1 MDERI
6 TIGAM
11 QQQLVHIQLTQRDHG
26 DLLRQIEKAI
36 GELRRETLAVD
47 GRTISTEEPKQWFS
61 RLRNMSPFWQNVAAG
76 GAVWGFGLSV
86 KSYLDHGGKPLDLIE
101 AVVRLLL

>member
-11 QQQLVHIQLTQRDHG
+11 QQQLVHIQQTQRDHG
-26 DLLRQIEKAI
+26 DLLRQIELVI
-36 GELRRETLAVD
+36 GEMRRGTSVGEEKT
-47 GRTISTEEPKQWFS
+47 TSEPKQWFS

-76 GAVWGFGLSV
+76 GAVWAFGLSV

>member
-11 QQQLVHIQLTQRDHG
+11 QQQLVHIQQTQRDHG
-26 DLLRQIEKAI
+26 DLLRQIELVI
-36 GELRRETLAVD
+36 GEIRRGTSAGEEK
-47 GRTISTEEPKQWFS
+47 TISEPKQWFS

-76 GAVWGFGLSV
+76 GAVWTFGLSV
-86 KSYLDHGGKPLDLIE
+86 KAFLDNGGSPLELMQ
-101 AVVRLLL
+101 VLVRLVL

>member
-1 MDERI
+1 MAELI

-36 GELRRETLAVD
+36 GELRRETSAGDV
-47 GRTISTEEPKQWFS
+47 RTISTEEPKQWFS

-76 GAVWGFGLSV
+76 GAVWTFGLSV
-86 KSYLDHGGKPLDLIE
+86 KAFLDNGGSPLELMQ
-101 AVVRLLL
+101 VLVRLVL